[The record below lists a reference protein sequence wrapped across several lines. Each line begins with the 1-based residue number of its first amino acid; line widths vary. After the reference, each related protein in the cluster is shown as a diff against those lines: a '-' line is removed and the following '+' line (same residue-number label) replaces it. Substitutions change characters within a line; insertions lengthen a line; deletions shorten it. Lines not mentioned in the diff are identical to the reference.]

1 MGITWETPPEGDDP
15 TIPTREE
22 IAAALTRRAGRWAV
36 VARQD
41 RLVRAEGHADR
52 INSGREYGA
61 GFEGLVRKVGSE
73 HRVYARKV
81 PA

>member
-1 MGITWETPPEGDDP
+1 MLDMTWEEPPAYDNP
-15 TIPTREE
+15 SVPTREE
-22 IAAALTRRAGRWAV
+22 FAKALSARPGRWAV

-41 RLVRAEGHADR
+41 RLVRAEGHAER

-81 PA
+81 G

>member
-1 MGITWETPPEGDDP
+1 VGLTWETPPDHDDP
-15 TIPTREE
+15 AIPSRADV
-22 IAAALTRRAGRWAV
+22 AAALSRRPGRWAV

-81 PA
+81 GA

>member
-1 MGITWETPPEGDDP
+1 MGLTWETPPDHDDP
-15 TIPTREE
+15 AIPSRGDV
-22 IAAALTRRAGRWAV
+22 AAALSRRPGRWAV

-81 PA
+81 GA

>member
-15 TIPTREE
+15 SIPSREE
-22 IAAALTRRAGRWAV
+22 IGAALSRRAGRWAV

-41 RLVRAEGHADR
+41 RLVRAEGHAER
-52 INSGREYGA
+52 INAGKEYGA
-61 GFEGLVRKVGSE
+61 GFEGVVRKVGSE

-81 PA
+81 T